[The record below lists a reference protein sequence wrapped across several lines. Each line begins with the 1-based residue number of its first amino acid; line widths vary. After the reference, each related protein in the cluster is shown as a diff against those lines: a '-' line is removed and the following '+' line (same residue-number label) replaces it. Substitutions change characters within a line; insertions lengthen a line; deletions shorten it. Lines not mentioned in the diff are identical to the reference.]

1 MLLFFYK
8 MQLLFFQ
15 KTFNL
20 VGIRLQNFLLGK
32 QLPHQFTSFC
42 LFLVDLLGS
51 VPCVHSS
58 RVNQKCG
65 KTELKDPLSALSLQ
79 ELFLFVSVVSMISP
93 DLVLTMPQK
102 QFFSL
107 APPPVEQISSN
118 KSYSPSV
125 PCHFSVNIVSID
137 RETC

>member
-1 MLLFFYK
+1 M
-8 MQLLFFQ
+8 
-15 KTFNL
+15 
-20 VGIRLQNFLLGK
+20 RLQNFLLGK

-79 ELFLFVSVVSMISP
+79 ELFLFVSMVSMISP
-93 DLVLTMPQK
+93 DLVLTHATKTGFLTSTPTSWTDLFQQK
-102 QFFSL
+102 LLPFCTLSL
-107 APPPVEQISSN
+107 QC
-118 KSYSPSV
+118 K
-125 PCHFSVNIVSID
+125 IVSID
-137 RETC
+137 RETCWHIKIFVCLELS